1 MRHNGARHL
10 LSMADLDRD
19 DIEQILNLTGSFAEV
34 GERSI
39 PKVPAL
45 RGKTIAW
52 VFYEDSTRTRLSF
65 ETAAKRLSADTM
77 NFSVSSSSVNKGES
91 LRDTIETITAMGID
105 GVVVRHRAAGAPHQV
120 AQWTDASVINAGDGW
135 HQHPTQALLDLYS
148 ATRHLGELDG
158 KHVAIVG
165 DINHS
170 RVARSNAI
178 GFAAMGAQVTLVGP
192 PTLLPPSL
200 DGWPVEVTHDLD
212 AVIDDLD
219 ICYLLRMQLER
230 QKQAVVPTLREY
242 HHEYGLTSAR
252 ADRLGAEALIMHPGP
267 MNRGSR
273 SRARSPTDPTRS
285 SPSRSPTACRCAWR
299 CCSCCWAPAS
309 SRSTSPQ
316 SAVDW
321 RWRDGFDRDHQRHP
335 GRRRRPAADL
345 LIQNGVIAEVGE
357 KLDGDTII
365 DADGLVVTPGFV
377 DLQVHF
383 REPGGEEAETIQ
395 TGSRGAALGGF
406 TAVVVMPNTTP
417 TIDSAA
423 VVRQIHDLSIDAL
436 CEVVPSA
443 AITVD
448 RDGEALAPMA
458 ELVRSG
464 VRMFTDDGVGVQD
477 AA

>member
-1 MRHNGARHL
+1 MRRSGTRHL

-19 DIEQILNLTGSFAEV
+19 DIEQILNLTESFAEV

-77 NFSVSSSSVNKGES
+77 SFSVSSSSVNKGES

-135 HQHPTQALLDLYS
+135 HQHPTSCSLYS

-178 GFAAMGAQVTLVGP
+178 GFAAMGARVTLVGP

-200 DGWPVEVTHDLD
+200 AGWPVETTHDLD
-212 AVIDDLD
+212 SVIDDLD

-230 QKQAVVPTLREY
+230 QGQATVPTLREY
-242 HHEYGLTSAR
+242 HQEFGLTSAR
-252 ADRLGAEALIMHPGP
+252 ADRLGSDALIMHPGP
-267 MNRGSR
+267 MNRGVEI
-273 SRARSPTDPTRS
+273 AGEV
-285 SPSRSPTACRCAWR
+285 A
-299 CCSCCWAPAS
+299 
-309 SRSTSPQ
+309 
-316 SAVDW
+316 
-321 RWRDGFDRDHQRHP
+321 DRPNAIITEQV
-335 GRRRRPAADL
+335 A
-345 LIQNGVIAEVGE
+345 NGV
-357 KLDGDTII
+357 
-365 DADGLVVTPGFV
+365 
-377 DLQVHF
+377 
-383 REPGGEEAETIQ
+383 
-395 TGSRGAALGGF
+395 S
-406 TAVVVMPNTTP
+406 
-417 TIDSAA
+417 
-423 VVRQIHDLSIDAL
+423 
-436 CEVVPSA
+436 
-443 AITVD
+443 
-448 RDGEALAPMA
+448 
-458 ELVRSG
+458 
-464 VRMFTDDGVGVQD
+464 VRMAVLFLLLGAGLEPVDHNLAV
-477 AA
+477 A

>member
-52 VFYEDSTRTRLSF
+52 LFYEDSTRTRLSF

-91 LRDTIETITAMGID
+91 LRDTIEAIAAMGID
-105 GVVVRHRAAGAPHQV
+105 GVVVRHRAAGAPQQV
-120 AQWTDASVINAGDGW
+120 ADWTDAAVINAGDGW
-135 HQHPTQALLDLYS
+135 HQHPTQGLLDLYT
-148 ATRHLGELDG
+148 ATSRLGDLDG
-158 KHVAIVG
+158 KHIAIVG
-165 DINHS
+165 DIKHS
-170 RVARSNAI
+170 RVARSNAL
-178 GFAAMGAQVTLVGP
+178 GFATMGARVTLVGP

-267 MNRGSR
+267 MNRGVEIAGEVADRPNAVITEQVANGVSVR
-273 SRARSPTDPTRS
+273 MAVLFLLLGAGLEPVDE
-285 SPSRSPTACRCAWR
+285 
-299 CCSCCWAPAS
+299 
-309 SRSTSPQ
+309 
-316 SAVDW
+316 SAV
-321 RWRDGFDRDHQRHP
+321 G
-335 GRRRRPAADL
+335 G
-345 LIQNGVIAEVGE
+345 
-357 KLDGDTII
+357 
-365 DADGLVVTPGFV
+365 GL
-377 DLQVHF
+377 
-383 REPGGEEAETIQ
+383 
-395 TGSRGAALGGF
+395 
-406 TAVVVMPNTTP
+406 AV
-417 TIDSAA
+417 A
-423 VVRQIHDLSIDAL
+423 
-436 CEVVPSA
+436 
-443 AITVD
+443 
-448 RDGEALAPMA
+448 
-458 ELVRSG
+458 
-464 VRMFTDDGVGVQD
+464 
-477 AA
+477 